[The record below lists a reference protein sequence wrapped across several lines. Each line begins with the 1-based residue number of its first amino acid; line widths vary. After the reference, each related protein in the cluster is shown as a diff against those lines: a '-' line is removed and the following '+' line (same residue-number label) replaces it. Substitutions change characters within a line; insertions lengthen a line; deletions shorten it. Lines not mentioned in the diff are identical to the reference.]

1 MRAAELRAQASSRN
15 IANANT
21 VGSLPNAQ
29 GARQTREACQPVD
42 VVLSSLAGG
51 GVHAELRSTYKPP
64 VEAYSPSS
72 AYADERGMVAA
83 PNIDVAKELNDLI
96 STEMS
101 YKANAMVVNVA
112 TRMFD
117 ALIDAMDTNRDL
129 PRRWQVRF

>member
-1 MRAAELRAQASSRN
+1 
-15 IANANT
+15 
-21 VGSLPNAQ
+21 
-29 GARQTREACQPVD
+29 
-42 VVLSSLAGG
+42 
-51 GVHAELRSTYKPP
+51 
-64 VEAYSPSS
+64 
-72 AYADERGMVAA
+72 MVAA